1 MKKLNTTVDLNIYDN
16 VHYDMN
22 VYSAIDV
29 RDEFENSRGILSL
42 QEEIDIVHQ
51 IINGIAKLGGRLL
64 ALPLSVCHVSSWTI
78 KTLKAEGFAVNIEYK
93 NYIRNIF
100 QDTIYISWYNWNTQT
115 KQNCSVIYRPQRGS
129 LERSVE
135 DAIIFDSA
143 EKMKEY
149 IVDHYYKVFKYK
161 MFDIDDIVL
170 NGEKEGHEDE
180 RIGWHDVRYV
190 CVKRMGEV
198 VYDHP
203 QCIGMWATQW
213 D

>member
-29 RDEFENSRGILSL
+29 RNEFINNRRFLSL
-42 QEEIDIVHQ
+42 QEELDIVHQ

-78 KTLKAEGFAVNIEYK
+78 KTLKSEGFTVNIEYK

-143 EKMKEY
+143 EK
-149 IVDHYYKVFKYK
+149 
-161 MFDIDDIVL
+161 
-170 NGEKEGHEDE
+170 NE
-180 RIGWHDVRYV
+180 R
-190 CVKRMGEV
+190 
-198 VYDHP
+198 VYCRSLL
-203 QCIGMWATQW
+203 QSTQV
-213 D
+213 